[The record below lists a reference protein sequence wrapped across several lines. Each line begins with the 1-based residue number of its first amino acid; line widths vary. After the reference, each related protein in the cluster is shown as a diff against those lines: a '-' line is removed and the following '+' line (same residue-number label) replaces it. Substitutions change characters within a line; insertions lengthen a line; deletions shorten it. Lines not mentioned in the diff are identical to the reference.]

1 MFCHDDFVSLL
12 DTIDVLAELA
22 LQVTNSDFNLTG
34 LSDFLHSSIVV
45 TSIFDNDHNIST
57 PTWVKLCVGL
67 TLLAE
72 APFNTLRSIANLN
85 LDIGKT
91 IANHVGKIEA
101 LI

>member
-12 DTIDVLAELA
+12 DTIDVLTQLA
-22 LQVTNSDFNLTG
+22 LQVADSNFNLTG
-34 LSDFLHSSIVV
+34 LSDFLHLLIVV
-45 TSIFDNDHNIST
+45 TSIFDNDHNFPT

-72 APFNTLRSIANLN
+72 APFNALRGIANLN
-85 LDIGKT
+85 VDFGET
-91 IANHVGKIEA
+91 IANHVGKIKA

>member
-1 MFCHDDFVSLL
+1 L

-45 TSIFDNDHNIST
+45 TSIFDNDHNFPT
-57 PTWVKLCVGL
+57 PSRVKLCVGL

-72 APFNTLRSIANLN
+72 APFNALWGVSYLN
-85 LDIGKT
+85 VDLGET
-91 IANHVGKIEA
+91 ITNHVGKIEA